1 MDASV
6 NQEHRD
12 PGGAS
17 QQVQLVQKLFI
28 RHSPKLRAYL
38 LPLAVDVGAVDDI
51 LHSAF
56 LAATAKAAQYEQ
68 GTNFV
73 AWARAIARLELLQFS
88 RQRRRWPHLLSPEAI
103 DSLSED
109 APEVAVDDER
119 LAAIRHCV
127 EQLAPRSRE
136 AMDLRYSQSLP
147 PSEVAQRMQLGL
159 QSVHVMLSRARTAVQ
174 QCAERVLR
182 RRGKGATE

>member
-1 MDASV
+1 MNKDLLDAG
-6 NQEHRD
+6 E
-12 PGGAS
+12 AA

-28 RHSPKLRAYL
+28 RHSAKLRAYL
-38 LPLAVDVGAVDDI
+38 LPLAVDVSAVDDI

-56 LAATAKAAQYEQ
+56 LAATAKAAQYDQ

-103 DSLSED
+103 DALSED

-136 AMDLRYSQSLP
+136 AMDLRYNQSLP
-147 PSEVAQRMQLGL
+147 PSQVAQRMQLGI
-159 QSVHVMLSRARTAVQ
+159 QSVHVMLSRARAAVQ

-182 RRGKGATE
+182 RGKRATE